1 MLALMKEQAIQVRKQ
16 DVLRYVLGESGYHP
30 VEVSLDENYLL
41 NERYEAFD
49 AFIYDS
55 HLKKRIVQ
63 ELDYINFFKE
73 VDKLRR
79 MSLSGE
85 PISKREIFSM
95 CVELQ
100 EIAPKKVLVD
110 DSLGVFDD
118 SDMPVADKERIKKIF
133 GLDGSTP
140 TFGDFKMTEED
151 HALEEYETEKKKLFE
166 GLEEDE

>member
-1 MLALMKEQAIQVRKQ
+1 MKEQTIQVRKQ

-55 HLKKRIVQ
+55 HSKKQIVQ

-85 PISKREIFSM
+85 PIGKKEIFSM
-95 CVELQ
+95 CIELQ
-100 EIAPKKVLVD
+100 EIAPTKVLID
-110 DSLGVFDD
+110 DSFEW
-118 SDMPVADKERIKKIF
+118 SDTPVVDNEQIKKIF

-140 TFGDFKMTEED
+140 TFGDFKTSEED
-151 HALEEYETEKKKLFE
+151 HALEKYEKQKKELFE

>member
-1 MLALMKEQAIQVRKQ
+1 MKEQTIQVRKQ

-73 VDKLRR
+73 VDKVEAHVIEWRANR
-79 MSLSGE
+79 Q
-85 PISKREIFSM
+85 KRNLLYV
-95 CVELQ
+95 C
-100 EIAPKKVLVD
+100 
-110 DSLGVFDD
+110 
-118 SDMPVADKERIKKIF
+118 
-133 GLDGSTP
+133 
-140 TFGDFKMTEED
+140 
-151 HALEEYETEKKKLFE
+151 
-166 GLEEDE
+166 

>member
-1 MLALMKEQAIQVRKQ
+1 MWALMKEQAIQVRKQ

-63 ELDYINFFKE
+63 ELDYINFCKE

-85 PISKREIFSM
+85 LISKREIFSM
-95 CVELQ
+95 CAELQ

-110 DSLGVFDD
+110 DSLDV
-118 SDMPVADKERIKKIF
+118 SEMPVVDNKQIKKIF
-133 GLDGSTP
+133 GLDGSTS
-140 TFGDFKMTEED
+140 TFGDFKMTAED
-151 HALEEYETEKKKLFE
+151 HALEEYEREKKKLFE
-166 GLEEDE
+166 GLEEEEL